1 MIDEVSKTQS
11 FTILSD
17 YLIESKPGELIN
29 FDIITKMNN
38 TNMSIEQ
45 IYNRVGYISRTTFI
59 RAFTSVENITPS
71 EYRKNV
77 TG

>member
-11 FTILSD
+11 FTIVSN

-38 TNMSIEQ
+38 TNMSVEQ
-45 IYNRVGYISRTTFI
+45 KKKVSLHT
-59 RAFTSVENITPS
+59 
-71 EYRKNV
+71 
-77 TG
+77 